1 MLQRRRPAIAAR
13 EEKTIGELSATVIE
27 RVPQVLISA
36 KFPTRRALEEMPL
49 MQRAIRDAERK
60 LGANGRVLVRW
71 SGTEPKLRIMIEGPS
86 PDRIQQMADDIAA
99 EAKRDIA

>member
-1 MLQRRRPAIAAR
+1 VAALQVLAISAR
-13 EEKTIGELSATVIE
+13 EQKSVAELSQAAIE

-36 KFPTRRALEEMPL
+36 KFPNRKALEEMPL
-49 MQRAIRDAERK
+49 TQRAIRDAEKK

-71 SGTEPKLRIMIEGPS
+71 SGTEAKLRIMIEGPS
-86 PDRIQQMADDIAA
+86 PDRIKQMADDIVA